1 MVYLVKKIIFKGIQ
15 TTNLSSW
22 NQEVTQSD
30 LSVPKTQMKALD
42 GLKDQRN
49 QGPKAGAGSKSLE
62 PALISQKYGVSGLTT
77 NLI

>member
-1 MVYLVKKIIFKGIQ
+1 
-15 TTNLSSW
+15 
-22 NQEVTQSD
+22 
-30 LSVPKTQMKALD
+30 MKALD

-77 NLI
+77 NLISNSINYLFTRFNQFKLKKVNLRQANIRK